1 MAIKQE
7 RTCALL
13 PACSLLLFP
22 FSKEIGDVCTQTSA
36 LARIGSHVRLPIE
49 GLRWYPV
56 FVAKAYKNKT
66 ITKRKT
72 REH

>member
-36 LARIGSHVRLPIE
+36 LARIGSHVRLCRLK
-49 GLRWYPV
+49 GLDCILCSLPKLIR
-56 FVAKAYKNKT
+56 T
-66 ITKRKT
+66 IL
-72 REH
+72 